1 MQANGD
7 TFFQAW
13 LAADAQL
20 GPQRAYRLACHLA
33 EAMRPLGRSA
43 AMRADWALAYTL
55 FWRGRFNDAQALLA
69 EIEPEGVDSAADA
82 SFVHVDLKLL
92 LGAQQSWNSALLG
105 DRPTAL
111 RHAATV
117 AAFVHG
123 DRAPLQRAYAGHAL
137 SLLHCLLDQ
146 AAECLLWSCAAQAD
160 ASDCGD
166 PGLLP
171 LAQVLE
177 YWAGSRQQL
186 AHDEQRVQSALA
198 ALRQLGPAQE
208 ARGFSLYAQALFHQ
222 SPSHAATQLDAAL
235 DLNARCGLHLWEA
248 RLQHLKARSLD
259 AAGLLGEA
267 DRFQQIAKKTA
278 HQQGARLFLDDMT
291 GIESRTP
298 ARSIREVTP

>member
-43 AMRADWALAYTL
+43 KMRADWALAYTL
-55 FWRGRFNDAQALLA
+55 FWRGRFIDAQALLA
-69 EIEPEGVDSAADA
+69 EIAPERVDSAADA
-82 SFVHVDLKLL
+82 DFAHVELQLL
-92 LGAQQSWNSALLG
+92 LTTQKCWNSALSG

-117 AAFVHG
+117 ADFAHG
-123 DRAPLQRAYAGHAL
+123 NSAPLQRAYAGHAL
-137 SLLHCLLDQ
+137 SLLHCLFDQ
-146 AAECLLWSCAAQAD
+146 AAECLVWSRVAQAD

-177 YWAGSRQQL
+177 YWAGSRL
-186 AHDEQRVQSALA
+186 KLMHDEQRVQSALA
-198 ALRQLGPAQE
+198 KLRQLGPAQE

-235 DLNARCGLHLWEA
+235 DLNARCGLHLWDA

-267 DRFQQIAKKTA
+267 DRFLHMARKTA
-278 HQQGARLFLDDMT
+278 QQQSARLFLDDMT

-298 ARSIREVTP
+298 ALSTRELTT